1 MGKIKERES
10 RATESDQKFSRRFL
24 CLHAGLSIAGMA
36 IVYGYVSFW
45 TKILKIDLE
54 REDEKYRFLTLMHI
68 LDALSLTTYI
78 ISIMFFAQAIF
89 NFHEGLKLGEELS
102 IVTKNN
108 RNLRL
113 FFIFTI
119 CQIVLYALN
128 LVLLNGC
135 VYTNSPEISL
145 KLELA
150 VSLVMSE

>member
-10 RATESDQKFSRRFL
+10 RATESDQKFSRRFW
-24 CLHAGLSIAGMA
+24 CLQAGLSIAGMA

-54 REDEKYRFLTLMHI
+54 REDEKYRFLIHMHI

-135 VYTNSPEISL
+135 VYTNSPENSL

-150 VSLVMSE
+150 VTLVMSE